1 MMTTTTAVNMPL
13 PQTLVYELE
22 ALLGDRFS
30 TTEALRAQH
39 GVGESFHPVEMPG
52 AVAFPR
58 STEEVA
64 ATVRVCA
71 AHAVPVIP
79 FGAGTSLEGH
89 VQAVRGGV
97 CIATSRL
104 TELIKL
110 NPEDMDCRVESG
122 MTRKTLEEHLKGS
135 GLFFPID
142 PGADASLGGMAA
154 TGASGTT
161 TVRYG
166 TMRDNVLGLT
176 VVLADGRVIRTGG
189 RARKSSAG
197 YDLTKLFLGS
207 EGTLGVITEI
217 AIRLHGIPEA
227 ISAAVCSFS
236 TLEDAVNAVTL
247 TVQMGVEVARAE
259 LLDEVQMDAVNQ
271 FSDFSYPVRP
281 TLFFEFHGS
290 PAGVEEQ
297 ANAVAGI
304 ASDLGATDFEWA
316 TLAEDRT
323 KLWTAR
329 HEAYYAALA
338 LRPGCRGW
346 VTDVCVP
353 ISRLADC
360 MLATRSDIDSE
371 GLIAPIVSHA
381 GDGNF
386 HVSFIIDPDDE
397 EEMGR
402 ARRVN
407 KKMVM
412 RAIEMGGTCTG
423 EHGVGYGKMPYLLL
437 EHGEAVSTM
446 RVIKKALDPQEIMNP
461 GKIFS

>member
-1 MMTTTTAVNMPL
+1 MTTTTTAVNMPF
-13 PQTLVYELE
+13 PEPLVFELE

-30 TTEALRAQH
+30 MTEALRAQH
-39 GVGESFHPVEMPG
+39 GAGESFHPIEMPG
-52 AVAFPR
+52 AVTFPR
-58 STEEVA
+58 STEEVV

-71 AHAVPVIP
+71 AHAVPIIP

-89 VQAVRGGV
+89 VQAVQGGV
-97 CIATSRL
+97 CIATSQL
-104 TELIKL
+104 TELIEL

-122 MTRKTLEEHLKGS
+122 MTRKTLEGHLKGS

-166 TMRDNVLGLT
+166 TMRENVLGLT

-217 AIRLHGIPEA
+217 VIKLHGIPEA
-227 ISAAVCSFS
+227 ISAAVCSFPS
-236 TLEDAVNAVTL
+236 LKDAVDAVTL
-247 TVQMGVEVARAE
+247 TVQMGVGVARAE

-271 FSDFSYPVRP
+271 FSDFSYPVQP

-297 ANAVAGI
+297 ANTVAEI

-316 TLAEDRT
+316 TMAEDRT

-346 VTDVCVP
+346 ATDVCVP
-353 ISRLADC
+353 ISRLAEC

-371 GLIAPIVSHA
+371 GLVAPIVSHA

-386 HVSFIIDPDDE
+386 HVSFIVDPADE
-397 EEMGR
+397 EEMSR
-402 ARRVN
+402 ARNVN

-423 EHGVGYGKMPYLLL
+423 EHGVGYGKMPYLLA

-446 RVIKKALDPQEIMNP
+446 RSIKQALDPQQIMNP

>member
-1 MMTTTTAVNMPL
+1 MPF
-13 PQTLVYELE
+13 PEPLVCEFE

-39 GVGESFHPVEMPG
+39 GAGESFHPIEMPG

-71 AHAVPVIP
+71 AHAVPIIP

-89 VQAVRGGV
+89 VQAVQGGV
-97 CIATSRL
+97 CIATNQL
-104 TELIKL
+104 TELIEL

-122 MTRKTLEEHLKGS
+122 MTRKTLEGHLKGS

-166 TMRDNVLGLT
+166 TMRENVLGLT

-217 AIRLHGIPEA
+217 VIKLHGIPEA
-227 ISAAVCSFS
+227 ISAAVCSFPS
-236 TLEDAVNAVTL
+236 LKDAVDAVTL
-247 TVQMGVEVARAE
+247 TVQMGVGVARAE

-271 FSDFSYPVRP
+271 FSDFSYPVQP

-297 ANAVAGI
+297 ANTVAEI

-316 TLAEDRT
+316 TMAEDRT

-346 VTDVCVP
+346 ATDVCVP
-353 ISRLADC
+353 ISRLAEC

-371 GLIAPIVSHA
+371 GLVAPIVSHA

-386 HVSFIIDPDDE
+386 HVSFIVDPADE
-397 EEMGR
+397 EEMSR
-402 ARRVN
+402 ARNVN

-423 EHGVGYGKMPYLLL
+423 EHGVGYGKMPYLLA

-446 RVIKKALDPQEIMNP
+446 RSIKQALDPQQIMNP

>member
-1 MMTTTTAVNMPL
+1 MPF
-13 PQTLVYELE
+13 PEPLVCELE

-30 TTEALRAQH
+30 MTEALRAQH
-39 GVGESFHPVEMPG
+39 GAGESFHPIEMPG
-52 AVAFPR
+52 AVTFPR

-71 AHAVPVIP
+71 AHAVPIIP

-89 VQAVRGGV
+89 VQAVQGGV
-97 CIATSRL
+97 CIATSQL
-104 TELIKL
+104 IELIEL

-122 MTRKTLEEHLKGS
+122 MTRKTLEGHLKGS

-166 TMRDNVLGLT
+166 TMRENVLGLT

-217 AIRLHGIPEA
+217 LIGLHGIPEA
-227 ISAAVCSFS
+227 ISAAVCSFP
-236 TLEDAVNAVTL
+236 TLKDAVDAVTL
-247 TVQMGVEVARAE
+247 TVQMGVGVARAE

-271 FSDFSYPVRP
+271 FSNFSYPVQP

-297 ANAVAGI
+297 ANTVAGI

-316 TLAEDRT
+316 TMAEDRT

-346 VTDVCVP
+346 ATDVCVP
-353 ISRLADC
+353 ISRLAEC

-371 GLIAPIVSHA
+371 GLVAPIVSHA

-397 EEMGR
+397 EEMSR
-402 ARRVN
+402 ARSVN

-423 EHGVGYGKMPYLLL
+423 EHGVGYGKMPYLLA

-446 RVIKKALDPQEIMNP
+446 RSIKQALDPQQIMNP

>member
-1 MMTTTTAVNMPL
+1 MTTTTTAGNMPF
-13 PQTLVYELE
+13 PEPLVCELE

-30 TTEALRAQH
+30 MTEALRAQH
-39 GVGESFHPVEMPG
+39 GAGESFHPIKMPG
-52 AVAFPR
+52 AVTFPR

-71 AHAVPVIP
+71 AHAVPIIP

-89 VQAVRGGV
+89 VQAVQGGV
-97 CIATSRL
+97 CIATSQL
-104 TELIKL
+104 TELIEL

-122 MTRKTLEEHLKGS
+122 MTRKTLEGHLKGS

-166 TMRDNVLGLT
+166 TMRENVLGLT

-217 AIRLHGIPEA
+217 LIGLHGIPEA
-227 ISAAVCSFS
+227 ISAAVCSFP
-236 TLEDAVNAVTL
+236 TLKDAVDAVTL
-247 TVQMGVEVARAE
+247 TVQMGVGVARAE

-271 FSDFSYPVRP
+271 FSDFSYPVQP
-281 TLFFEFHGS
+281 TIFFEFHGS

-297 ANAVAGI
+297 ANTVAGI

-316 TLAEDRT
+316 TMAEDRT

-346 VTDVCVP
+346 ATDVCVP
-353 ISRLADC
+353 ISRLAEC

-371 GLIAPIVSHA
+371 GLVAPIVSHA

-397 EEMGR
+397 EEMSR
-402 ARRVN
+402 ARSVN

-423 EHGVGYGKMPYLLL
+423 EHGVGYGKMPYLLA

-446 RVIKKALDPQEIMNP
+446 RSIKQALDPQQIMNP

>member
-1 MMTTTTAVNMPL
+1 
-13 PQTLVYELE
+13 
-22 ALLGDRFS
+22 
-30 TTEALRAQH
+30 
-39 GVGESFHPVEMPG
+39 
-52 AVAFPR
+52 
-58 STEEVA
+58 
-64 ATVRVCA
+64 
-71 AHAVPVIP
+71 
-79 FGAGTSLEGH
+79 
-89 VQAVRGGV
+89 
-97 CIATSRL
+97 
-104 TELIKL
+104 
-110 NPEDMDCRVESG
+110 
-122 MTRKTLEEHLKGS
+122 
-135 GLFFPID
+135 
-142 PGADASLGGMAA
+142 MAA

-166 TMRDNVLGLT
+166 TMRENVLGLT

-217 AIRLHGIPEA
+217 LIRLHGIPEA
-227 ISAAVCSFS
+227 TSAAVCSFS
-236 TLEDAVNAVTL
+236 TLKDAVDAVTL
-247 TVQMGVEVARAE
+247 TVQMGVGVARAE

-271 FSDFSYPVRP
+271 FSDFSYPVQP

-297 ANAVAGI
+297 ANTVAEI

-316 TLAEDRT
+316 TMAEDRT

-346 VTDVCVP
+346 ATDVCVP
-353 ISRLADC
+353 ISRLAEC
-360 MLATRSDIDSE
+360 MLATRSDIESE
-371 GLIAPIVSHA
+371 GLVAPIVSHA

-386 HVSFIIDPDDE
+386 HVSFIVDPDDE
-397 EEMGR
+397 EEMSR
-402 ARRVN
+402 ARSVN
-407 KKMVM
+407 KKMIM

-423 EHGVGYGKMPYLLL
+423 EHGVGYGKMPYLLA

-446 RVIKKALDPQEIMNP
+446 RSIKQALDPQKIMNP